1 MGHTGVERWAEQVIS
16 LEMTPMPYRSWRRD
30 RAPGRDEDLLVH
42 ADALYNLARHLTHD
56 PSEAEDLVQETF
68 VRALRGWNDFA
79 PGTNV
84 KAWLF
89 RILRN
94 AFITRYRQ
102 DLRHPPPA
110 PYDTT
115 EQPSEDATDEG
126 PAHAGGQ
133 PEQLRRVVAG
143 EIEAALRTLS
153 DDARTVILLDV
164 EGFTEAEVAL
174 VLGCAVGTVKSRLNR
189 ARAALRLK
197 LADYST
203 RDRP

>member
-1 MGHTGVERWAEQVIS
+1 MGHTDVVGREERVTS
-16 LEMTPMPYRSWRRD
+16 LEMTPMPFRPWRRD

-42 ADALYNLARHLTHD
+42 ADALYNLARYLTHD
-56 PSEAEDLVQETF
+56 PSEAEDLVQDTY
-68 VRALRGWNDFA
+68 VRALRGWSDFA
-79 PGTNV
+79 QGTNV

-94 AFITRYRQ
+94 AFITRYRHDQ
-102 DLRHPPPA
+102 RHPPPA
-110 PYDTT
+110 QYDTI
-115 EQPSEDATDEG
+115 EQTSEEAPDEVA
-126 PAHAGGQ
+126 PHAGGE
-133 PEQLRRVVAG
+133 PEQLRRVVSG

-164 EGFTEAEVAL
+164 EGFTETEVAL
-174 VLGCAVGTVKSRLNR
+174 VLGCAIGTVKSRLNR

-203 RDRP
+203 RDRS